1 MKCAY
6 TSDLHLDFDYPDF
19 SIFKSDADYLFIL
32 GDTIESKW
40 LEFAMN
46 PNSGNHGQAQKLVA
60 LFEQL
65 NNDYKKVLI
74 IAGNHEHYHGN
85 ITETREIFESFIKLF
100 KLNNVQ
106 FLEDDVIELEGKTI
120 YGATMWTDMGGPYN
134 YWYMKNGMN
143 DFRLIRAEGYQR
155 FRPEAAAIIH
165 ARCLNRILKIK
176 PDVILMH
183 HAPSAMSVHPMY
195 KGDILNHAYY
205 SDAFDNLLQNKIDW
219 PLHIFHGHTHTPF
232 EYTIGT
238 AQVHCNPRGY
248 GKENKNWGIKC
259 LEL

>member
-46 PNSGNHGQAQKLVA
+46 PNSGNHGQAQKLVQ

-74 IAGNHEHYHGN
+74 IAGNHEHYHAN

-100 KLNNVQ
+100 KLNNIQ

-120 YGATMWTDMGGPYN
+120 YGATMWTDMGGPHN

-143 DFRLIRAEGYQR
+143 DFRLIRAAGYKR
-155 FRPEAAAIIH
+155 FMPEDAAIIH
-165 ARCLNRILKIK
+165 AKCLNHILEIK

-183 HAPSAMSVHPMY
+183 HAPSVMSVHPMY
-195 KGDILNHAYY
+195 QGDILNHAYY
-205 SDAFDNLLQNKIDW
+205 SDAFDKLLQNKINW

-232 EYTIGT
+232 EYSIGNT
-238 AQVHCNPRGY
+238 QVHCNPRGY
-248 GKENKNWGIKC
+248 GKENKGWGLKC